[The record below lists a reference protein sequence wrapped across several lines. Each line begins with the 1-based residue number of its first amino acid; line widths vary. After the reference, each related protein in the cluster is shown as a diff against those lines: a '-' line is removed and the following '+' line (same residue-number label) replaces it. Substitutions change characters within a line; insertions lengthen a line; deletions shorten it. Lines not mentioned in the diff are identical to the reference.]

1 MGKMEQVNPE
11 RPELPM
17 DFTRS
22 TQHEMLIRHV
32 ALAGRRVVDVGCG
45 SGELVR
51 WLREQ
56 GALAIGVECGDEMMR
71 QARAADPAHP
81 DAYLDGVGQ
90 ALPLPD
96 ASMDAVVMS
105 FSLHHVPREEMTNAL
120 REAHRVLRPAG
131 TLYVAEPLP
140 TGHGHEVVS
149 LIDDETEVR
158 GFAQDALS
166 KTDALGFETVHAS
179 TYASQ
184 MLLESA
190 EAFGRRIVGI
200 DPRRAARMNER
211 RAEFV
216 DAFERLA
223 ERVEGR
229 YAFDQFVRVQV
240 MRKTA

>member
-1 MGKMEQVNPE
+1 MTLE
-11 RPELPM
+11 
-17 DFTRS
+17 RS
-22 TQHEMLIRHV
+22 TQHDMLRRHV
-32 ALAGRRVVDVGCG
+32 ALEGRRVVDVGCG

-71 QARAADPAHP
+71 LARTADPDHP

-96 ASMDAVVMS
+96 ASADAVVMS

-120 REAHRVLRPAG
+120 REAHRILRPGG

-140 TGHGHEVVS
+140 TGNGHEVVS

-158 GFAQDALS
+158 GLAQDALA

-179 TYASQ
+179 TYESP
-184 MLLESA
+184 MLLDSA

-200 DPRRAARMNER
+200 DPRRAARMAER
-211 RAEFV
+211 RVEFLE
-216 DAFERLA
+216 AFERLA
-223 ERVEGR
+223 HRVDGR

-240 MRKTA
+240 MRKET